1 MNLSEQIETSVE
13 NKNNI
18 VKQQAIP
25 SSHTEIKDLVKD
37 LEMESGLELEY
48 EIKDSEFTI
57 DIDAKND
64 IDSMLNSEG
73 FFSDFKEQFDIF
85 DHDNMT
91 ALHVDYFENYN
102 LKLLY
107 HIANYYNI
115 PKKKLRKEE
124 LIQLIILFENDPD
137 NTLAVYNRKRF
148 WHYLHE
154 LKTDQYFGKFI
165 IFN

>member
-1 MNLSEQIETSVE
+1 MSSSEQIETSDTDNME
-13 NKNNI
+13 
-18 VKQQAIP
+18 
-25 SSHTEIKDLVKD
+25 
-37 LEMESGLELEY
+37 LEMEDGLKLEY

-102 LKLLY
+102 LKMLY

-137 NTLAVYNRKRF
+137 NTIAVYNRKRF

>member
-1 MNLSEQIETSVE
+1 MNTSEQIETPDTDNME
-13 NKNNI
+13 
-18 VKQQAIP
+18 
-25 SSHTEIKDLVKD
+25 
-37 LEMESGLELEY
+37 LEMEDGLKLEY

-102 LKLLY
+102 LKMLY

-137 NTLAVYNRKRF
+137 NTIAVYNRKRF

-154 LKTDQYFGKFI
+154 LKTDQYFGKFV
-165 IFN
+165 IFH

>member
-1 MNLSEQIETSVE
+1 
-13 NKNNI
+13 
-18 VKQQAIP
+18 
-25 SSHTEIKDLVKD
+25 
-37 LEMESGLELEY
+37 LEY

-102 LKLLY
+102 LKMLY

-137 NTLAVYNRKRF
+137 NTIAVYNRKRF

-154 LKTDQYFGKFI
+154 LKTDQYFGKFV

>member
-1 MNLSEQIETSVE
+1 MSSSEQFETSVTE
-13 NKNNI
+13 NK
-18 VKQQAIP
+18 V
-25 SSHTEIKDLVKD
+25 

-102 LKLLY
+102 LKMLY

>member
-1 MNLSEQIETSVE
+1 MSSSEQFETSVTE
-13 NKNNI
+13 NK
-18 VKQQAIP
+18 V
-25 SSHTEIKDLVKD
+25 

-57 DIDAKND
+57 DIEAKND

-102 LKLLY
+102 LKMLY

>member
-1 MNLSEQIETSVE
+1 MNSFEQIETSVE
-13 NKNNI
+13 NKNNNNI
-18 VKQQAIP
+18 VEQSINTSDVEDKYKSIV
-25 SSHTEIKDLVKD
+25 SDNI
-37 LEMESGLELEY
+37 ELEY
-48 EIKDSEFTI
+48 EIKDSDFTI
-57 DIDAKND
+57 DIEEKND

-137 NTLAVYNRKRF
+137 NTIAVYNRKRF

-154 LKTDQYFGKFI
+154 LKTDQYFGKFV

>member
-1 MNLSEQIETSVE
+1 MNSSEQIETSDTDNME
-13 NKNNI
+13 
-18 VKQQAIP
+18 
-25 SSHTEIKDLVKD
+25 
-37 LEMESGLELEY
+37 LEMEGGLKLEY
-48 EIKDSEFTI
+48 EIKDTEFTI

-102 LKLLY
+102 LKMLY

-137 NTLAVYNRKRF
+137 NTIAVYNRKRF

-154 LKTDQYFGKFI
+154 LKTDQYFGKFV
-165 IFN
+165 IFH

>member
-1 MNLSEQIETSVE
+1 MSSSEQIETSDTDNME
-13 NKNNI
+13 
-18 VKQQAIP
+18 
-25 SSHTEIKDLVKD
+25 
-37 LEMESGLELEY
+37 LEMEGGLKLEY

-137 NTLAVYNRKRF
+137 NTIAVYNRKRF

-154 LKTDQYFGKFI
+154 LKTDQYFGKFV

>member
-1 MNLSEQIETSVE
+1 MSSSEQIETSDTDNME
-13 NKNNI
+13 
-18 VKQQAIP
+18 
-25 SSHTEIKDLVKD
+25 
-37 LEMESGLELEY
+37 LEMEGGLKLEY

-102 LKLLY
+102 LKMLY

-137 NTLAVYNRKRF
+137 NTVAVYNRKRF

-154 LKTDQYFGKFI
+154 LKTDQYFGKFV

>member
-1 MNLSEQIETSVE
+1 MSSSEQIETSDTYNME
-13 NKNNI
+13 
-18 VKQQAIP
+18 
-25 SSHTEIKDLVKD
+25 
-37 LEMESGLELEY
+37 LEMEGGLKLEY

-57 DIDAKND
+57 DIEAKND

-102 LKLLY
+102 LKMLY

-137 NTLAVYNRKRF
+137 NTVAVYNRKRF

-154 LKTDQYFGKFI
+154 LKTDQYFGKFV

>member
-1 MNLSEQIETSVE
+1 MSLSEQFETTVE
-13 NKNNI
+13 NNNNNI
-18 VKQQAIP
+18 AEQSINTSDTSDKKYKSIV
-25 SSHTEIKDLVKD
+25 SHNI
-37 LEMESGLELEY
+37 ELEY
-48 EIKDSEFTI
+48 EIKDSAYSI
-57 DIDAKND
+57 DIEEKND

-102 LKLLY
+102 LKMLY
-107 HIANYYNI
+107 HITNYYNI

-124 LIQLIILFENDPD
+124 LIQLIVLFESDPD
-137 NTLAVYNRKRF
+137 NTVAVYNRKRF

-154 LKTDQYFGKFI
+154 LKTDQYFGKFV

>member
-1 MNLSEQIETSVE
+1 MSSSEQIETSDTE
-13 NKNNI
+13 NK
-18 VKQQAIP
+18 V
-25 SSHTEIKDLVKD
+25 
-37 LEMESGLELEY
+37 LEMEGGLELEY

-102 LKLLY
+102 LKMLY

-137 NTLAVYNRKRF
+137 NTIAVYNRKRF

-154 LKTDQYFGKFI
+154 LKTDQYFGKFV

>member
-1 MNLSEQIETSVE
+1 MSSSEQIETSDTDNME
-13 NKNNI
+13 
-18 VKQQAIP
+18 
-25 SSHTEIKDLVKD
+25 
-37 LEMESGLELEY
+37 LEMEGGLKLEY

-102 LKLLY
+102 LKMLY

>member
-1 MNLSEQIETSVE
+1 MNSSEQIETADTDNME
-13 NKNNI
+13 
-18 VKQQAIP
+18 
-25 SSHTEIKDLVKD
+25 
-37 LEMESGLELEY
+37 LEMEDGLKLEY

-102 LKLLY
+102 LKMLY

-137 NTLAVYNRKRF
+137 NTIAVYNRKRF

-154 LKTDQYFGKFI
+154 LKTDQYFGKFV

>member
-1 MNLSEQIETSVE
+1 MSSSEQFETSVTE
-13 NKNNI
+13 NK
-18 VKQQAIP
+18 V
-25 SSHTEIKDLVKD
+25 

-102 LKLLY
+102 LKMLY

-124 LIQLIILFENDPD
+124 LIQLIILFENDPE

>member
-1 MNLSEQIETSVE
+1 MSSSEQFETTVE
-13 NKNNI
+13 NNNNNI
-18 VKQQAIP
+18 AEQSINTSDVEDKYKSLMSANI
-25 SSHTEIKDLVKD
+25 
-37 LEMESGLELEY
+37 ELEY
-48 EIKDSEFTI
+48 EIKDTEFTI

-102 LKLLY
+102 LNMLY
-107 HIANYYNI
+107 NISNYYNI

-137 NTLAVYNRKRF
+137 NTVAVYNRKRF

-154 LKTDQYFGKFI
+154 LKTDQYFGKFVM
-165 IFN
+165 FN

>member
-1 MNLSEQIETSVE
+1 MSSSEQFETSVTE
-13 NKNNI
+13 NK
-18 VKQQAIP
+18 V
-25 SSHTEIKDLVKD
+25 
-37 LEMESGLELEY
+37 LELESGLKLEY

-102 LKLLY
+102 LKMLY

-137 NTLAVYNRKRF
+137 NTIAVYNRKRF

-154 LKTDQYFGKFI
+154 LKTDQYFGKFV

>member
-1 MNLSEQIETSVE
+1 MSSSEQFETSVTE
-13 NKNNI
+13 NK
-18 VKQQAIP
+18 V
-25 SSHTEIKDLVKD
+25 
-37 LEMESGLELEY
+37 LEMESGLKLEY

-102 LKLLY
+102 LKMLY

-137 NTLAVYNRKRF
+137 NTIAVYNRKRF

-154 LKTDQYFGKFI
+154 LKTDQYFGKFV

>member
-18 VKQQAIP
+18 AKQQAIP
-25 SSHTEIKDLVKD
+25 CSHTDDTDQCVVSDNI
-37 LEMESGLELEY
+37 ELEY

-102 LKLLY
+102 LKMLY

-124 LIQLIILFENDPD
+124 LIQLIILFENDPE

-154 LKTDQYFGKFI
+154 LKTDQYFGKFV

>member
-1 MNLSEQIETSVE
+1 MNSSEQIETTVE
-13 NKNNI
+13 NKNNNNI
-18 VKQQAIP
+18 VEQSINTSDTSDKYKSIV
-25 SSHTEIKDLVKD
+25 SDNI
-37 LEMESGLELEY
+37 ELEY
-48 EIKDSEFTI
+48 EIKDTEFTI
-57 DIDAKND
+57 DIEEKND

-154 LKTDQYFGKFI
+154 LKTDQYFGKFV

>member
-1 MNLSEQIETSVE
+1 MNLSEQIETFVE

-18 VKQQAIP
+18 VKQQAIQC
-25 SSHTEIKDLVKD
+25 SHTEDTDPCVVSDNI
-37 LEMESGLELEY
+37 ELEY

-124 LIQLIILFENDPD
+124 LIQLIILFENDPE

>member
-1 MNLSEQIETSVE
+1 MNLSEQIETTVE
-13 NKNNI
+13 NKNNNNI
-18 VKQQAIP
+18 VEQSINTSDTSDKYKSIV
-25 SSHTEIKDLVKD
+25 SDNI
-37 LEMESGLELEY
+37 ELEY

-102 LKLLY
+102 LKMLY

-124 LIQLIILFENDPD
+124 LIQLIILFENDPE

-154 LKTDQYFGKFI
+154 LKTDQYFGKFV

>member
-1 MNLSEQIETSVE
+1 MSSSEQIETSDTYNME
-13 NKNNI
+13 
-18 VKQQAIP
+18 
-25 SSHTEIKDLVKD
+25 
-37 LEMESGLELEY
+37 LEMEGGLKLEY

-102 LKLLY
+102 LKMLY

-137 NTLAVYNRKRF
+137 NTIAVYNRKRF

-154 LKTDQYFGKFI
+154 LKTDQYFGKFV

>member
-1 MNLSEQIETSVE
+1 MSSSEQIETSDT
-13 NKNNI
+13 NNM
-18 VKQQAIP
+18 
-25 SSHTEIKDLVKD
+25 E
-37 LEMESGLELEY
+37 LEMEGGLKLEY

-102 LKLLY
+102 LKMLY

-137 NTLAVYNRKRF
+137 NTIAVYNRKRF

>member
-1 MNLSEQIETSVE
+1 MSSSEQIETSDTDNME
-13 NKNNI
+13 
-18 VKQQAIP
+18 
-25 SSHTEIKDLVKD
+25 
-37 LEMESGLELEY
+37 LEMEGGLKLEY

-124 LIQLIILFENDPD
+124 LIQLIILFENDPE

-154 LKTDQYFGKFI
+154 LKTDQYFGKFV

>member
-1 MNLSEQIETSVE
+1 MSSSEQIETSDTDNME
-13 NKNNI
+13 
-18 VKQQAIP
+18 
-25 SSHTEIKDLVKD
+25 
-37 LEMESGLELEY
+37 LEMEGGLKLEY

-107 HIANYYNI
+107 HIANYSNI

-137 NTLAVYNRKRF
+137 NTIAVYNRKRF

-154 LKTDQYFGKFI
+154 LKTDQYFGKFV

>member
-1 MNLSEQIETSVE
+1 MNTSEQIETSDTD
-13 NKNNI
+13 NMK
-18 VKQQAIP
+18 
-25 SSHTEIKDLVKD
+25 
-37 LEMESGLELEY
+37 LEMEGGLKLEY

-64 IDSMLNSEG
+64 IDSILNSEG

-102 LKLLY
+102 LKMLY

-137 NTLAVYNRKRF
+137 NTIAVYNRKRF

-154 LKTDQYFGKFI
+154 LKTDQYFGKFV
-165 IFN
+165 IFH

>member
-1 MNLSEQIETSVE
+1 MNSSEEIETADTDNME
-13 NKNNI
+13 
-18 VKQQAIP
+18 
-25 SSHTEIKDLVKD
+25 
-37 LEMESGLELEY
+37 LEMEDGLKLEY

-102 LKLLY
+102 LKMLY

-137 NTLAVYNRKRF
+137 NTIAVYNRKRF

-154 LKTDQYFGKFI
+154 LKTDQYFGKFV
-165 IFN
+165 IFH

>member
-1 MNLSEQIETSVE
+1 MSSSEQFETSVTE
-13 NKNNI
+13 NK
-18 VKQQAIP
+18 V
-25 SSHTEIKDLVKD
+25 

-102 LKLLY
+102 LKMLY

-148 WHYLHE
+148 WHYLHV
-154 LKTDQYFGKFI
+154 LKSDQYFGKFI

>member
-1 MNLSEQIETSVE
+1 MSSSEQIETSDTYNME
-13 NKNNI
+13 
-18 VKQQAIP
+18 
-25 SSHTEIKDLVKD
+25 
-37 LEMESGLELEY
+37 LEMEGGLKLEY

-57 DIDAKND
+57 DIEAKND

-137 NTLAVYNRKRF
+137 NTIAVYNRKRF

-154 LKTDQYFGKFI
+154 LKTDQYFGKFV

>member
-1 MNLSEQIETSVE
+1 MSSSEQIETSDTDNME
-13 NKNNI
+13 
-18 VKQQAIP
+18 
-25 SSHTEIKDLVKD
+25 
-37 LEMESGLELEY
+37 LEMEGGLKLEY

-102 LKLLY
+102 LKMLY

-137 NTLAVYNRKRF
+137 NTIAVYNRKRF

-154 LKTDQYFGKFI
+154 LKTDQYFGKFV